1 MSGAAAC
8 TARTVRFQSGPM
20 HSIDRRSFLRASALG
35 SAAVATSGL
44 TGCFWPRTRAV
55 PFQVSLAQWSLHK
68 SHQSGELDP
77 LAFPRKAREFGIDA
91 VEYVNSFYRDK
102 VAVTGYLAELRNACD
117 SEGVRSLLVMCDG
130 EGQVGDPDASRRRQ
144 TVENHKRWMEAAAFL
159 GCHSIRVNA
168 GSSGSREEQAK
179 LCVDGL
185 SQLAVAA
192 EPYRLSVLV
201 ENHGGLSSDG
211 SWLRGVLAATRNPRV
226 GSLPDFGNFRVGTDE
241 EYDRYQGVSEL
252 MPFAKAVSAKSHDFD
267 EKGEESR
274 TDYHRMMRIV
284 VMEHGYRGYV
294 GIEYE
299 GSNLAEDEGIRATQ
313 RLLQRIQGELA

>member
-1 MSGAAAC
+1 MAH
-8 TARTVRFQSGPM
+8 TVSFQSRAM
-20 HSIDRRSFLRASALG
+20 HSLDRRSFLRASALG
-35 SAAVATSGL
+35 SAALATSGL

-77 LAFPRKAREFGIDA
+77 LSFPRKAREFGIDA

-102 VAVTGYLAELRNACD
+102 VGVTGYLAELSAACD
-117 SEGVRSLLVMCDG
+117 GEGVRSLLIMCDG
-130 EGQVGDPDASRRRQ
+130 EGQVGDPDANRRRQ

-211 SWLRGVLAATRNPRV
+211 SWLREVLAATRHPSV
-226 GSLPDFGNFRVGTDE
+226 GSLPDFGNFRVGKDE

-267 EKGEESR
+267 EKGEETPR
-274 TDYHRMMRIV
+274 TTT
-284 VMEHGYRGYV
+284 
-294 GIEYE
+294 
-299 GSNLAEDEGIRATQ
+299 A
-313 RLLQRIQGELA
+313 

>member
-1 MSGAAAC
+1 MLLALRGTGIVRPIPHMS
-8 TARTVRFQSGPM
+8 
-20 HSIDRRSFLRASALG
+20 HLDRRSFLRTSTLGAASL
-35 SAAVATSGL
+35 ATAGL
-44 TGCFWPRTRAV
+44 AGCFWPRTRAV

-68 SHQSGELDP
+68 AHQSGELDP
-77 LAFPRKAREFGIDA
+77 IDFPGKARSFGIDA
-91 VEYVNSFYRDK
+91 VEYVNSFYRDR
-102 VAVTGYLAELRNACD
+102 VGQTGYLADLRSRCD
-117 SEGVRSLLVMCDG
+117 AEGVKSLLIMCDG
-130 EGQVGDPDASRRRQ
+130 EGQVGDPDAGRRRQ
-144 TVENHKRWMEAAAFL
+144 TVENHRRWMEAAAFL
-159 GCHSIRVNA
+159 GCHAIRVNA

-185 SQLAVAA
+185 VQLAAAA

-211 SWLRGVLAATRNPRV
+211 SWLREVLAATRNPRV
-226 GSLPDFGNFRVGTDE
+226 GSLPDFGNFRIGKDQ

-267 EKGEESR
+267 EKGEETR

-284 VMEHGYRGYV
+284 VMEHGYRGFV

-299 GSNLAEDEGIRATQ
+299 GSNLGEDDGIRATQ